1 MMKTGETPVTIP
13 NTEVK
18 SCLANGTAV
27 MWESRLSL
35 GFFIYNNTKLTV
47 SLVLL

>member
-1 MMKTGETPVTIP
+1 MKTGEIPVPIP

-18 SCLANGTAV
+18 SCLANGTAE

-35 GFFIYNNTKLTV
+35 GF
-47 SLVLL
+47 LLLNYVPKI